1 MELLKQHVNEMAEK
15 VLAERKATGKSWK
28 KICDEFGYPYMPT
41 YRRAIKI
48 AQQNGENLDDGT
60 LQVFD
65 LKEPDKHK
73 SLPRRI
79 AELERTIQGLE
90 KTLKTVITK
99 MESWDTKI
107 NAIARELT

>member
-1 MELLKQHVNEMAEK
+1 MTLLKEHVNEMAEK
-15 VLAERKATGKSWK
+15 VWAERKATGKSWK
-28 KICDEFGYPYMPT
+28 KICEELGYPYMPT
-41 YRRAIKI
+41 YRRAVKLSLLE
-48 AQQNGENLDDGT
+48 GENQDEGT
-60 LQVFD
+60 LRVFD
-65 LKEPDKHK
+65 LKEPEKHK